1 LINKYYVILFGPAV
15 VVLYD
20 VIRLHVAGYDSVWT
34 EFEEVA
40 ELTGRARA
48 SVEPDQER
56 ILCDL
61 SFGCVLSS
69 VKHE

>member
-48 SVEPDQER
+48 SVEPD
-56 ILCDL
+56 
-61 SFGCVLSS
+61 
-69 VKHE
+69 